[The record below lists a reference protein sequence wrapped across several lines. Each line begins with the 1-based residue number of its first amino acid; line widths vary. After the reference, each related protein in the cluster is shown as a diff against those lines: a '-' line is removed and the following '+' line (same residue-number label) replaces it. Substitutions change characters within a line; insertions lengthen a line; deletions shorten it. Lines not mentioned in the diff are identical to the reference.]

1 MIAGV
6 DIGGTKIA
14 VGMVNEYGRVL
25 AKQELP
31 TDPEGGY
38 AQALDRVVT
47 MLREVSA
54 QASRENHR
62 HWDWFDRSGVS
73 VHGRVRR
80 RKFLSEVERPESC
93 SALGA
98 DFPSA
103 SGNGE

>member
-38 AQALDRVVT
+38 AQFLDRIVT
-47 MLREVSA
+47 MLGKVSA
-54 QASRENHR
+54 H
-62 HWDWFDRSGVS
+62 
-73 VHGRVRR
+73 
-80 RKFLSEVERPESC
+80 
-93 SALGA
+93 A
-98 DFPSA
+98 DEQITGIGIGSTGPVYPFTGEFGDVNFFPKWK
-103 SGNGE
+103 GQNFVLYLK